1 LSNQQL
7 YRMEN
12 ELVISI
18 SNTEEGMEVRIGKEA
33 YGNLAIVGLLEK
45 IKLSLLDE
53 ALPSEIKKSKPAK
66 TNYDA

>member
-1 LSNQQL
+1 
-7 YRMEN
+7 MEN

-18 SNTEEGMEVRIGKEA
+18 LNTEEGMEVRIGKEA

-53 ALPSEIKKSKPAK
+53 ALPSETKKSKPAK